1 MRQGAGSEQAASSH
15 FGAGSCNAEGRKLPE
30 SLVSADAALLCD
42 GDGARCFE
50 EQAYG
55 VVVGGGGSSACLVTA
70 VVLPLLPCEVGVLP
84 LHWRQ
89 QQHLFYLGPHS
100 GHFCLSSSYI

>member
-42 GDGARCFE
+42 GARCFE

-55 VVVGGGGSSACLVTA
+55 VVVVGGSSACSVTA
-70 VVLPLLPCEVGVLP
+70 VVLPLLPCEVGVLQ
-84 LHWRQ
+84 LHWRR
-89 QQHLFYLGPHS
+89 QQHLFYLGSQS